1 MLKILIVDDSR
12 TVRKIVRRA
21 LEAYGYTA
29 LEEAKDGIEAIE
41 HFKQKSFDCM
51 FTDINMPNMD
61 GFELLKWLGEQK
73 LLDTLEVVAISTE
86 VANIGSDEM
95 LALGIDQAI
104 PKPFSREEFEK
115 IAISLLGT
123 IESSRDIQELSLE
136 YKDEIIIADD
146 SSSMRGV
153 IKRQLKLYR
162 CNNTYEA
169 ANGREAL
176 ERINEISMERDGD
189 KQTIIFLD
197 LNMPI
202 MDGLELIEML
212 EQNGL
217 IDIVKIILLSGSLD
231 MAKNAVDGRNIVAAL
246 PKPFKQKEFTA
257 TFTPLLTDSIL
268 SEGSSFDELEIV
280 AMPKG
285 AHSMEPDEFFDTL
298 FSPLYV
304 NIDKFLGQKTLK
316 QINHKLFK
324 QLDSLIY
331 TPIYQDTLA
340 NLDSSQ
346 KKLLFAKDAVLNLKE
361 KLTIFQQKPA
371 KEYFESI
378 YIKNYTPYNE
388 LTNRYKEQK
397 SALEQNLNNHKKID
411 QYIKKNPKKAEEYI
425 KKQEDIQKTVQSKK
439 LLLQDLDKQRKVM
452 YQNSYDEFSKA
463 FEKISK
469 KALSTIES
477 TLGSIVY
484 RYDKYFWINI
494 KQSCGKI
501 CVETPWLNS
510 LSYLENLEL
519 DYSELTKDL
528 EHLRFRN
535 ILCVGFEHKRAQLLK
550 GSLENEFRDFD
561 ITLLQNPDINYCPTD
576 FEPNLIIINYLL
588 TPEKIEPFLE
598 ELKTKYLLLNE
609 ELNLL
614 YILSSKLSA
623 SELSSNIDKC
633 LFNLKLKNYINLPT
647 NKDGYKEVCRKAK
660 ELIS

>member
-1 MLKILIVDDSR
+1 
-12 TVRKIVRRA
+12 
-21 LEAYGYTA
+21 
-29 LEEAKDGIEAIE
+29 
-41 HFKQKSFDCM
+41 
-51 FTDINMPNMD
+51 
-61 GFELLKWLGEQK
+61 
-73 LLDTLEVVAISTE
+73 
-86 VANIGSDEM
+86 
-95 LALGIDQAI
+95 
-104 PKPFSREEFEK
+104 
-115 IAISLLGT
+115 
-123 IESSRDIQELSLE
+123 
-136 YKDEIIIADD
+136 
-146 SSSMRGV
+146 
-153 IKRQLKLYR
+153 
-162 CNNTYEA
+162 
-169 ANGREAL
+169 
-176 ERINEISMERDGD
+176 
-189 KQTIIFLD
+189 
-197 LNMPI
+197 
-202 MDGLELIEML
+202 
-212 EQNGL
+212 
-217 IDIVKIILLSGSLD
+217 
-231 MAKNAVDGRNIVAAL
+231 
-246 PKPFKQKEFTA
+246 
-257 TFTPLLTDSIL
+257 
-268 SEGSSFDELEIV
+268 
-280 AMPKG
+280 
-285 AHSMEPDEFFDTL
+285 
-298 FSPLYV
+298 FSPLYM

-561 ITLLQNPDINYCPTD
+561 ITLLQNLDINYCPTD

-598 ELKTKYLLLNE
+598 ELKTKYLLQNE

-614 YILSSKLSA
+614 YILSNKLSA